1 MVRRCLFLGP
11 SSTVSSDRAWKF
23 LAAKVGRFGVE
34 EKPPYLAPRK
44 HKIEGESCPSCHW
57 LPRQNVYRPTARA
70 LNLFHGAFEGKV
82 RRDQRQRSG
91 FARLGFALRHVFH
104 LAQKIVLRLAGQG
117 GKETECASRVFVADR
132 EWVLKCVRASYRRN
146 RPGWFRWLRCSII

>member
-57 LPRQNVYRPTARA
+57 LPRQTVYRPTARA
-70 LNLFHGAFEGKV
+70 PRTCSMVPWKEKCDGTSASAQASRASASPCVMFFTWH
-82 RRDQRQRSG
+82 RR
-91 FARLGFALRHVFH
+91 
-104 LAQKIVLRLAGQG
+104 KYYVLQG
-117 GKETECASRVFVADR
+117 GVGKKLSARRVFVADR
-132 EWVLKCVRASYRRN
+132 EWVFESVRASHRRN
-146 RPGWFRWLRCSII
+146 HPGWFRLLRCSII